1 MNTKSEFSDS
11 ASNTSRRKFLSK
23 SRVLIAGAMLA
34 SAAGLLEESLLA
46 LGAASGAT
54 PEVDLV
60 MRYNAFLRDNF
71 FDWPKL
77 LAGLPRY
84 ITNSTI
90 LHEAPS
96 LPWGGTMVGFEG
108 WHRFFDRNVSTVKAI
123 LPVLE
128 VWDSSFYQSGPVVIL
143 EYGLTLKPTAAAPE
157 AFKMGLIEKYT
168 TFGGRITQIDEFYAD
183 TAGYLKRLR
192 LLGAIR

>member
-11 ASNTSRRKFLSK
+11 ASNTSRRTFLSN
-23 SRVLIAGAMLA
+23 SGALFAGALLA
-34 SAAGLLEESLLA
+34 SAAGLMEESQRA
-46 LGAASGAT
+46 FGAASGST

-60 MRYNAFLRDNF
+60 MRYNDFLRDNF
-71 FDWPKL
+71 FDWQKL
-77 LAGLPRY
+77 RAGLPRY
-84 ITNSTI
+84 ITNATI

-96 LPWGGTMVGFEG
+96 LPWGGTMVGLEG
-108 WHRFFDRNVSTVKAI
+108 WHHFFNHNVSTVKAI
-123 LPVLE
+123 LPILE

-157 AFKMGLIEKYT
+157 PFKMGLIEKYT
-168 TFGGRITQIDEFYAD
+168 TSSGRIAQIDEFYAD

-192 LLGAIR
+192 LLGAI